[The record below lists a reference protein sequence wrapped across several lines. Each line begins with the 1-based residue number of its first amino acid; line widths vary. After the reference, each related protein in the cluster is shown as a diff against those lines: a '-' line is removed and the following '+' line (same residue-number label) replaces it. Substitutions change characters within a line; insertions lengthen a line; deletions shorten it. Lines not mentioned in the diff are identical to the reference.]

1 MHIDRTKVKE
11 QFESYIAPYDLSDPK
26 IRLKAE
32 HTWRVADL
40 CDRIA
45 RSLSMP
51 AEDVDLAWLLGML
64 HDIGRF
70 EQVRRYGTFADSKSV
85 DHAAFGADL
94 LFQEGLIR
102 RFVSSDAEDALIERA
117 IRPHNAF
124 QLSEDLS
131 DRERTFA
138 QILRDADKIDIVRVN
153 CEFSRSEIYNLP
165 EEDFL
170 TADISDQVLQ
180 DALSMQ
186 NVLRAHRQ
194 TAADYIVGQ
203 ISLTFGL
210 VYEESRRIIRE
221 QGYLDRIMHYES
233 RNPDTLRKLEQIRGK
248 VEQFLDGERFRIGV
262 LSDTHGLLR
271 PEVMEHLIG
280 CDAILHGGDINRQEI
295 LDELARIAPVHAVRG
310 NNDKEWAEHI
320 PYTLD
325 TEVCGLRVFMVHK
338 KREIPA
344 AAELAGTDLVVYG
357 HSHKYEEDFRDG
369 IRYLNPGSCGPRR
382 FNQAITMA
390 LVHVAEDGTFTIERI
405 DIPHQPAV
413 AGSADADPDE
423 RDRQALAADP
433 HALIEKV
440 MAEIDKGRGTAAIA
454 KKYGIS
460 TELTET
466 ISRMYLTH
474 PGVTA
479 DGIMTKMGI

>member
-1 MHIDRTKVKE
+1 MQINRDNVTE
-11 QFESYIAPYDLSDPK
+11 QFTSYIALYDLSDTK

-32 HTWRVADL
+32 HTCRVADL

-45 RSLSMP
+45 RSLAMP
-51 AEDVDLAWLLGML
+51 EEDVDLAWLLGML

-70 EQVRRYGTFADSKSV
+70 EQVRRYGTFVDSQSV
-85 DHAAFGADL
+85 NHAEFGADL
-94 LFQEGLIR
+94 LFQEQLIR
-102 RFVSSDAEDALIERA
+102 RFAASDAEDSLIERA

-124 QLSEDLS
+124 QLPADLS

-153 CEFSRSEIYNLP
+153 CEFPRSEIYNLP
-165 EEDFL
+165 EEAFL
-170 TADISDQVLQ
+170 TSDISDQVLQ

-194 TAADYIVGQ
+194 TAADYIEGQ
-203 ISLTFGL
+203 IALTFGL

-221 QGYLDRIMHYES
+221 QGYLDRVMRYES
-233 RNPDTLRKLEQIRGK
+233 RNPETMRRLERIRGK

-271 PEVMEHLIG
+271 QEVLEHLAG

-295 LDELARIAPVHAVRG
+295 LDELARIAPVHVVRG

-325 TEVCGLRVFMVHK
+325 TEVCGLRLFMVHK

-344 AAELAGTDLVVYG
+344 AADLTGTDLVVYG

-390 LVHVAEDGTFTIERI
+390 LVHVAADGTFTIERI
-405 DIPHQPAV
+405 DIPHQQ
-413 AGSADADPDE
+413 AGSAEQSA
-423 RDRQALAADP
+423 RDRQVLDTDAR
-433 HALIEKV
+433 ALIEKV
-440 MAEIDKGRGTAAIA
+440 MADIDKGKGTAAIA

-479 DGIMTKMGI
+479 DGIMTKMGL